1 MTSIPFERYDDE
13 FKELTDQVT
22 ESLEHQKLDH
32 TQNLLSQCDD
42 LLKQM
47 SVEARGVDD
56 SMIKRQLLDKV
67 RNCKAL
73 LSSLKDRFQQ
83 VRNDQERQGLLGSAS
98 GGGGAGGKALNAH
111 RERLLQNEAAI
122 DKQNETLEHARRVMA
137 ETEDVALEITG
148 ELGRN
153 RETLESASGRVRQV
167 HGLTGRAR
175 RLLQNMN
182 RRAIQQKM
190 ALYAVGVAV
199 CLVFLIFLWKFA

>member
-22 ESLEHQKLDH
+22 ESLESQKLEH

-56 SMIKRQLLDKV
+56 SLIKRQLLDKV
-67 RNCKAL
+67 RTCKAL
-73 LSSLKDRFQQ
+73 LTSLKDRFQQ
-83 VRNDQERQGLLGSAS
+83 VRNDQERQGLLQT
-98 GGGGAGGKALNAH
+98 GGGGGSKALNAH
-111 RERLLQNEAAI
+111 RERLLQNETSI
-122 DKQNETLEHARRVMA
+122 ENQNETLENARRVMA
-137 ETEDVALEITG
+137 ETEDVALEITH

-153 RETLESASGRVRQV
+153 RETIESAHGRVRQV

-182 RRAIQQKM
+182 RRAVQQKM
-190 ALYAVGVAV
+190 ALYAVGVAI
-199 CLVFLIFLWKFA
+199 CLVFLIFLWKFT